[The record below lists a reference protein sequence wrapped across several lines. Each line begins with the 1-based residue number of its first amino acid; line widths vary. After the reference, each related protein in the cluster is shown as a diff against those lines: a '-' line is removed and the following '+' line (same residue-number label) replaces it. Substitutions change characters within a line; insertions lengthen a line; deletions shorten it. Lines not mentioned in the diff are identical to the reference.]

1 MIFIYFVY
9 GLSFFAMG
17 LAVTLESRHASDL
30 PLGHHLRWLGAFGL
44 VHGCTEWLGM
54 FRLIYSDGLLVDTLE
69 ALEALMLP
77 VSAILLIRF
86 GIGLVEEAG
95 SIPDWLEMVPVIL
108 LVPAMLVVSYALVV
122 ALTMTHLDTAAEVW
136 SRYLLYLPG
145 NLLAAS
151 GFWWQLRCLKCAGG
165 SRARYLLL
173 GACLAFLGNALT
185 AGLIVPEAPYGL
197 APWLNYNTV
206 LRLTNLPVQV
216 VRTLSAF
223 GVMYFVIRAL
233 RVFETER
240 QEQITQLEQEREQAR
255 QNAYQVQVEA
265 RQSAEQWLAGLV
277 DSSRSIANAEDMED
291 VLKGIVNLSRKLLKS
306 TTASLAL
313 MNHTCTELDLKCY
326 ATADY
331 ATVVEPRPVQS
342 QIILRVAQLG
352 TAIRYPEDA
361 YPHERPWVCP
371 ILKREFGAVAIVPLR
386 LDGHVLGA
394 LWVGRYEDQPFTT
407 TDLIGLERL
416 ADQAVIALEH
426 ASMTARI
433 QSLAV
438 TEERARIA
446 REMHDSLAQ
455 VLGYLSL
462 QTQTLEALARQGDQ
476 DALLSELKQARDTI
490 GAAQADVRES
500 ILSLR
505 TTLAGDIGV
514 IAALEKYVDEF
525 SVQTGIDV
533 KLINGLQEQPTL
545 SPVAET
551 QMVRIVQEAL
561 TNIRKHAHA
570 RSAEVR
576 LHIEDDELHVRIDD
590 DGIGI
595 QEPAIKRNHFG
606 LQTMRERAES
616 VGGDL
621 AVTSIPNE
629 GTQVELYLPLIA

>member
-1 MIFIYFVY
+1 MIFVYFVY
-9 GLSFFAMG
+9 GLAFFAMG
-17 LAVTLESRHASDL
+17 LAVLMESRHASDL

-44 VHGCTEWLGM
+44 LHGCAEWLGM
-54 FRLIYSDGLLVDTLE
+54 FRLIYPDGLLVDTLQ
-69 ALEALMLP
+69 ALDALLLP
-77 VSAILLIRF
+77 ISAIFLIRF

-95 SIPDWLEMVPVIL
+95 PIPDWLEMVPVIL

-122 ALTMTHLDTAAEVW
+122 VLTMTHLDSAAEVW

-145 NLLAAS
+145 NLLAGA
-151 GFWWQLRCLKCAGG
+151 GFWWQLRCLKCAPG
-165 SRARYLLL
+165 SRARYMLL

-206 LRLTNLPVQV
+206 LSLTNLPIQV
-216 VRTLSAF
+216 VRSLSAF

-240 QEQITQLEQEREQAR
+240 QEQIAQLEREREQAR
-255 QNAYQVQVEA
+255 QNAFQVQVEA
-265 RQSAEQWLAGLV
+265 RQGAEQWLAGLV
-277 DSSRSIANAEDMED
+277 NVSRSIANAQDMDE
-291 VLKGIVNLSRKLLKS
+291 VLKGIVILSRDLLKS
-306 TTASLAL
+306 GSAALAL
-313 MNHTCTELDLKCY
+313 MNRTCTELDLKCY
-326 ATADY
+326 ATDSG
-331 ATVVEPRPVQS
+331 ATIVDPRPVQS
-342 QIILRVAQLG
+342 PIIRRAAQLG
-352 TAIRYPEDA
+352 TPIRYPEDVA
-361 YPHERPWVCP
+361 LSERHWVCP
-371 ILKREFGAVAIVPLR
+371 VLKREFSAVAIVPLW

-394 LWVGRYEDQPFTT
+394 LWVARYEDQPFTP
-407 TDLIGLERL
+407 TDLIGLARL

-426 ASMTARI
+426 ASMTGRI

-462 QTQTLEALARQGDQ
+462 QTQTLEALAKQGDH
-476 DALLSELKQARDTI
+476 DALLTELKQARDTI

-505 TTLAGDIGV
+505 TTLAGDIGL

-533 KLINGLQEQPTL
+533 KLINGLHEQPAL

-576 LHIEDDELHVRIDD
+576 LYIEDDELHVRIDD

-595 QEPAIKRNHFG
+595 QQPAIKRNHFG

>member
-9 GLSFFAMG
+9 GLSFFSMG
-17 LAVTLESRHASDL
+17 LAVWLESRHASDL

-44 VHGCTEWLGM
+44 LHGCAEWLGM
-54 FRLIYSDGLLVDTLE
+54 LRLLYPHGLLVDTLQ
-69 ALEALMLP
+69 ALETLLLP
-77 VSAILLIRF
+77 IAAILLIRF

-95 SIPDWLEMVPVIL
+95 PIPAWLEMVPVIL
-108 LVPAMLVVSYALVV
+108 LVPAMLAVSYGLVV
-122 ALTMTHLDTAAEVW
+122 ALTFTHVDSAAEVW

-145 NLLAAS
+145 NVLAAA
-151 GFWWQLRCLKCAGG
+151 GFWWQLRCLKCAGS
-165 SRARYLLL
+165 SRARYMLL

-206 LRLTNLPVQV
+206 LSLTNLPIQV
-216 VRTLSAF
+216 VRTLSAL

-240 QEQITQLEQEREQAR
+240 QEHIAQLEREREQAR

-265 RQSAEQWLAGLV
+265 RQGAEQWLAGLV
-277 DSSRSIANAEDMED
+277 NVSRSIANAQDMDE
-291 VLKGIVNLSRKLLKS
+291 VLKGIVILSRDLLKS
-306 TTASLAL
+306 GSAALAL
-313 MNHTCTELDLKCY
+313 MNRTCTELDLKCY
-326 ATADY
+326 ATDSG
-331 ATVVEPRPVQS
+331 ATIVAPRPVQS
-342 QIILRVAQLG
+342 PIIRRAAQLG
-352 TAIRYPEDA
+352 APIRYPEDVA
-361 YPHERPWVCP
+361 LSERHWVCP
-371 ILKREFGAVAIVPLR
+371 ILGREFSAVAIVPLR

-394 LWVGRYEDQPFTT
+394 LWVARYEDQPFTP
-407 TDLIGLERL
+407 TDLSGLERL

-462 QTQTLEALARQGDQ
+462 QTQTLEALVKQGDQ
-476 DALLSELKQARDTI
+476 AALLSELRQARDTI

-505 TTLAGDIGV
+505 TTLAGDIGL

-533 KLINGLQEQPTL
+533 KLINGLHEQPAL

-570 RSAEVR
+570 HSAEVR
-576 LHIEDDELHVRIDD
+576 LYIEDDELHVRIDD

-595 QEPAIKRNHFG
+595 QQPAIKRNHFG